1 MKGRLG
7 HDVVSLEFIH
17 WLWHSALIINKDWVM
32 ARRQLSV
39 LPVAKGKPGINLS
52 GYLFLACEQTPH
64 PLIQM
69 GA

>member
-1 MKGRLG
+1 MKGRFA

-17 WLWHSALIINKDWVM
+17 WLWHSGLIINKDWVM
-32 ARRQLSV
+32 VRRQLSV
-39 LPVAKGKPGINLS
+39 LPVAKWKAWDNLS
-52 GYLFLACEQTPH
+52 GYLFVACEQTPH